1 MAVVRFTTP
10 TFKFTF
16 KKVDVSDIVEA
27 DLVVKQWENTIV
39 EKDFSSATVDT
50 DENALLW
57 TLTQAEA
64 GLLLTVPS
72 TAVYLRASFRTGGAG
87 MMCAVLASEI
97 TPYDYWSRDIDEI
110 AFVNAIESDG
120 SAT

>member
-27 DLVVKQWENTIV
+27 DLVVKQWDNTIV

-50 DENALLW
+50 DENAL
-57 TLTQAEA
+57 TRGRSKVDEGSIENA
-64 GLLLTVPS
+64 GKNEV
-72 TAVYLRASFRTGGAG
+72 
-87 MMCAVLASEI
+87 I
-97 TPYDYWSRDIDEI
+97 
-110 AFVNAIESDG
+110 
-120 SAT
+120 SA

>member
-27 DLVVKQWENTIV
+27 DLVVKQWDNTIV

-50 DENALLW
+50 NENALLW

-64 GLLLTVPS
+64 GLLLTGKRY
-72 TAVYLRASFRTGGAG
+72 AA
-87 MMCAVLASEI
+87 MCDWL
-97 TPYDYWSRDIDEI
+97 T
-110 AFVNAIESDG
+110 SDG
-120 SAT
+120 TRGRSKVDEGSIENAGKNEVITHE